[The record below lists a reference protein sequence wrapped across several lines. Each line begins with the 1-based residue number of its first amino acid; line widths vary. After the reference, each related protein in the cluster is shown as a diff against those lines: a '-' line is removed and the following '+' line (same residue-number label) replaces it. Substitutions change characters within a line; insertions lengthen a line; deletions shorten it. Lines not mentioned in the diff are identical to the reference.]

1 MVEEWL
7 GGGGGASRTVVSCGV
22 SSGEFVSMLLL
33 VGFEVGEIPVVLT
46 VEKLSI
52 CSTLFSG
59 EGVSG

>member
-1 MVEEWL
+1 M
-7 GGGGGASRTVVSCGV
+7 GGGASRTVVSCGV
-22 SSGEFVSMLLL
+22 SSGEYVSMLLL